1 MESMPPTRR
10 KKINVAGQASASHA
24 KGPAEHMMIDRSS
37 PLAWK
42 RSVQLDPTHVTAE
55 KSFSA
60 SITLWKKFVREDI
73 TTSSAAGSLML
84 RLNLSNSAA
93 TTTRS
98 AATA

>member
-24 KGPAEHMMIDRSS
+24 KG
-37 PLAWK
+37 

-73 TTSSAAGSLML
+73 ATSNAAGSLML